1 MISKSV
7 LKQYIDL
14 QEEIKETEERI
25 KKTEKQIEKIEREGT
40 VIDSVTGG
48 NGGIQRYKIEGFPY
62 MEYGKLKER
71 LYMRKATLQ
80 SLENEL
86 IDKIAEVELFIASI
100 EDSRMRRIIS
110 FRFIDGM
117 TWDQVGINMGGGN
130 NAENMKKAFYR
141 FMEENK
147 TCPVCP
153 EKK

>member
-14 QEEIKETEERI
+14 QKEIDETKERI
-25 KKTEKQIEKIEREGT
+25 NRTEKQLAAIEKSGT

-48 NGGIQRYKIEGFPY
+48 MGGIQRYKIEGFPCA
-62 MEYGKLKER
+62 EYGKLKER

-86 IDKIAEVELFIASI
+86 IDKIGEVESFIASI

-117 TWDQVGINMGGGN
+117 SWRNVAMNIGGSN
-130 NAENMKKAFYR
+130 NEDSVRMAFNR
-141 FMEENK
+141 FMEEK
-147 TCPVCP
+147 
-153 EKK
+153 

>member
-14 QEEIKETEERI
+14 QKEIDETKERI
-25 KKTEKQIEKIEREGT
+25 NRTEKQLAAIEKSGT

-48 NGGIQRYKIEGFPY
+48 MGGIQRYKIEGFPCA
-62 MEYGKLKER
+62 EYGKLKER

-86 IDKIAEVELFIASI
+86 MDKIGKVETFISSI

-110 FRFIDGM
+110 FRFVDGM
-117 TWDQVGINMGGGN
+117 SWRNVAMNIGGSN
-130 NAENMKKAFYR
+130 NEDSVRMAFNR
-141 FMEENK
+141 FMEEK
-147 TCPVCP
+147 
-153 EKK
+153 

>member
-1 MISKSV
+1 MISKTV

-25 KKTEKQIEKIEREGT
+25 KKTEKQIEKIEKEGT

-48 NGGIQRYKIEGFPY
+48 NGGIQRYKIEGFPC

-86 IDKIAEVELFIASI
+86 IDKIGEVETFIASI
-100 EDSRMRRIIS
+100 EDSRMRRIVS

-117 TWDQVGINMGGGN
+117 TWEQVGINMGGGN
-130 NAENMKKAFYR
+130 NADTMKKAFYR
-141 FMEENK
+141 FMEEK
-147 TCPVCP
+147 
-153 EKK
+153 

>member
-1 MISKSV
+1 MISKTV

-25 KKTEKQIEKIEREGT
+25 KKTEKQIEKIEKEGT

-48 NGGIQRYKIEGFPY
+48 NGGIQRYKIEGFPC

-86 IDKIAEVELFIASI
+86 IDKIGEVETFISSI
-100 EDSRMRRIIS
+100 EDSRMRRIVS

-117 TWDQVGINMGGGN
+117 TWEQVGINMGGGN

-141 FMEENK
+141 FMEEK
-147 TCPVCP
+147 
-153 EKK
+153 

>member
-1 MISKSV
+1 MISKSI

-25 KKTEKQIEKIEREGT
+25 EKTEKQIKKIESGGT

-48 NGGIQRYKIEGFPY
+48 DGGIQRYKIEGFPCA
-62 MEYGKLKER
+62 EYGKLKER

-86 IDKIAEVELFIASI
+86 IDKIGEVESFIASI

-117 TWDQVGINMGGGN
+117 SWRNVAMNIGGSN
-130 NAENMKKAFYR
+130 NEDSVRMAFNR
-141 FMEENK
+141 FMEEK
-147 TCPVCP
+147 
-153 EKK
+153 